1 MLRFSVPDVST
12 IVVVRLVLMSGGI
25 VITGTIVWMFEMNVS
40 FTKEVMSLQRQLCH
54 VLTWTYVDLPTP

>member
-12 IVVVRLVLMSGGI
+12 IVVVRLVFMSGGI

-40 FTKEVMSLQRQLCH
+40 FTNEVMSL
-54 VLTWTYVDLPTP
+54 